1 MNKNNYRKGADR
13 ERRTVKLLQEAG
25 FTAQRSAGSHGHI
38 DVMAWDANGFRLIQC
53 KSGDA
58 NITPADREALKT
70 MECPPNASVE
80 VWRWKDRVRE
90 PLIERIA

>member
-1 MNKNNYRKGADR
+1 MINHYRKGVER
-13 ERRTVKLLQEAG
+13 ERRTMALLAAAG
-25 FTAQRSAGSHGHI
+25 YTAQRSAGSHGHI

-53 KSGDA
+53 KAGDA
-58 NITPADREALKT
+58 NITPADREALLD
-70 MECPPNASVE
+70 MPHPANATVE